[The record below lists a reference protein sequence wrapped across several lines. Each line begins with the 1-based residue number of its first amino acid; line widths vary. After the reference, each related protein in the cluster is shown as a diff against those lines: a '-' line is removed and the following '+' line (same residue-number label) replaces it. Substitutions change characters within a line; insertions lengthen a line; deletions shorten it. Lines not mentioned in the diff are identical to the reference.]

1 MHDEVA
7 RMPAAEESRVAR
19 RPELLVIC
27 GPTAAGKTA
36 LAVAL
41 AGELD
46 LVVINADSRQIYRG
60 FDIGTAK
67 PSAAERRV
75 VPHQC
80 IDLAGPATRF
90 TAYAWAAAAEAAIAG
105 ARREGRIPVVVGGAG
120 FYIRALVH
128 PVSDEA
134 PAGAE
139 RYAAHYLV
147 TDPGLVLRERIAER
161 AARMLDGGW
170 AEEVASLAAHV
181 PPDAPAW
188 QASGYSAIR
197 EYVAGTIARDA
208 ALGRVAIATRQY
220 AKRQRTWFRHQL
232 PAHRTTRLDP
242 DDTSAVRAASAWV
255 RDHSGDPS
263 GDRTP
268 RTTPFRERVPA

>member
-1 MHDEVA
+1 VA
-7 RMPAAEESRVAR
+7 ALSLPAGSDS
-19 RPELLVIC
+19 PPDLLVIC

-41 AGELD
+41 AAELD

-67 PSAAERRV
+67 PTAAERQR
-75 VPHQC
+75 VPHRC
-80 IDLAGPATRF
+80 IDLAEPVTRF
-90 TAYAWAAAAEAAIAG
+90 TAYAWAAAAEEAITAAH
-105 ARREGRIPVVVGGAG
+105 RDGRTPVVVGGAG

-128 PVSDEA
+128 PVSEQA

-139 RYAAHYLV
+139 RHAAHYLV
-147 TDPGLVLRERIAER
+147 TDPGPVLRERIADR

-170 AEEVASLAAHV
+170 AEEVAALARHV
-181 PPDAPAW
+181 RDDAPAW

-197 EYVAGTIARDA
+197 EYVAGTMARDA
-208 ALGRVAIATRQY
+208 ALAQVVIATRQY

-232 PAHRTTRLDP
+232 PAKRTTRLDP
-242 DDTSAVRAASAWV
+242 DDASAVGAAVAWV
-255 RDHSGDPS
+255 RDHSS
-263 GDRTP
+263 NRQP
-268 RTTPFRERVPA
+268 RTTQSRERIPA

>member
-1 MHDEVA
+1 M
-7 RMPAAEESRVAR
+7 
-19 RPELLVIC
+19 IC
-27 GPTAAGKTA
+27 GPTAAGKTT

-41 AGELD
+41 AGDLD

-67 PSAAERRV
+67 PTAAERQR
-75 VPHQC
+75 VPHRC
-80 IDLAGPATRF
+80 IDLAEPVTRF
-90 TAYAWAAAAEAAIAG
+90 TAYAWAAAAEEAIAA
-105 ARREGRIPVVVGGAG
+105 ARRDGRMPVVVGGAG

-128 PVSDEA
+128 PVSEQA

-147 TDPGLVLRERIAER
+147 TDPGPVLRERIADR

-170 AEEVASLAAHV
+170 AEEVASLATHV
-181 PPDAPAW
+181 PDDAPAW

-197 EYVAGTIARDA
+197 EYVAGTISRDA
-208 ALGRVAIATRQY
+208 ALAQVVIATRQY

-232 PAHRTTRLDP
+232 PAHRATRLDT
-242 DDTSAVRAASAWV
+242 DGASAVRAAVAWV
-255 RDHSGDPS
+255 RDHSGD
-263 GDRTP
+263 RKP
-268 RTTPFRERVPA
+268 RTTQSRERIPA

>member
-1 MHDEVA
+1 MNDGVA
-7 RMPAAEESRVAR
+7 GRSVAEGSAIVG
-19 RPELLVIC
+19 RPELFVIC

-67 PSAAERRV
+67 PTTTERQR
-75 VPHQC
+75 VPHRC
-80 IDLAGPATRF
+80 IDLAEPVTRF
-90 TAYAWAAAAEAAIAG
+90 TAYAWAAEAEEAIAG
-105 ARREGRIPVVVGGAG
+105 ARRDGRIAVVVGGAG

-128 PVSDEA
+128 PVSDHA

-139 RYAAHYLV
+139 QYAAQYLV
-147 TDPGLVLRERIAER
+147 IDPGPVLRERIAER
-161 AARMLDGGW
+161 AVRMLDGGW
-170 AEEVASLAAHV
+170 AEEVASLSAHV
-181 PPDAPAW
+181 PHDAPAW

-197 EYVAGTIARDA
+197 EFVAGTLSRDA
-208 ALGRVAIATRQY
+208 ALARVVIATRQY

-242 DDTSAVRAASAWV
+242 DGTSAVRAAAAWV
-255 RDHSGDPS
+255 RDHSGA
-263 GDRTP
+263 RTP
-268 RTTPFRERVPA
+268 RTTQSRERVPA